1 MPENEP
7 LDVLVERL
15 CHRCSRLAQGQVAA
29 VPVARQDARTSEKRR
44 LLIQI
49 EAELERLTALYD

>member
-15 CHRCSRLAQGQVAA
+15 CHRCSRLAQRQVAA
-29 VPVARQDARTSEKRR
+29 VPVARQDARTSEN
-44 LLIQI
+44 L
-49 EAELERLTALYD
+49 AELERLTVLYD

>member
-1 MPENEP
+1 MPEDEP

-15 CHRCSRLAQGQVAA
+15 CHRCSRLAQRQVAA

-44 LLIQI
+44 L
-49 EAELERLTALYD
+49 AELERLTALFD